1 VALDDLA
8 QQLPLVAS
16 QLKDQFGESAPR
28 AIAMMIRA
36 VHADFPHDDFLADVR
51 VGYGKLS
58 LTQRGVHIAGALRRH
73 LPQDYP
79 RAVRILVDSASQ
91 PHEHEASGGMASFLY
106 MPHMFFISQHGL
118 GHFEESMRA
127 QHVLTQRFT
136 AEFSVRAYLEKH
148 PERTL
153 ALLREWARDPSEH
166 VRRLVSEGTRPRLP
180 WAPRLRAFQKDP
192 RPVLELLELLKDD
205 PSLYV
210 RRSVANNLNDIG
222 KDHPALLVATAKRW
236 LKNATPERRWVV
248 NHALRSAIKR
258 ADAGAL
264 GALGYGGKAD
274 VSVRKPAITPARP
287 RIGGSVHISFVL
299 ANRLAKRQRVMAD
312 LVVHFVKARGT
323 GAKTF
328 KLKAVELP
336 PRGSVTLGKKIALKQ
351 LTTRKHYPGVHRVEA
366 LLNGKRLALGKF
378 SLR

>member
-1 VALDDLA
+1 
-8 QQLPLVAS
+8 
-16 QLKDQFGESAPR
+16 
-28 AIAMMIRA
+28 MIRG
-36 VHADFPHDDFLADVR
+36 VHADFPHDEFLRDALS
-51 VGYGKLS
+51 GFAPLS
-58 LTQRGVHIAGALRRH
+58 LTGRGFQIAAALRKH
-73 LPQDYP
+73 LPAEYP
-79 RAVRILVDSASQ
+79 QAIDVLLASARE
-91 PHEHEASGGMASFLY
+91 PHEHRASGGMAAFLY
-106 MPHMFFISQHGL
+106 MPHLFFVAQHGL
-118 GHFEESMRA
+118 DHFEDSMRA
-127 QHVLTQRFT
+127 QYALTQLFT

-148 PERTL
+148 PDRTL
-153 ALLREWARDPSEH
+153 ALLREWTRDPSEH

-222 KDHPALLVATAKRW
+222 KDHPELLVATAKRW

-274 VSVRKPAITPARP
+274 VAVRKPTITPARP
-287 RIGGSVHISFVL
+287 TIGGRVKISFVL
-299 ANRLAKRQRVMAD
+299 VNKLAKRQRVMAD

-336 PRGSVTLGKKIALKQ
+336 PRGSVALGKQIALKQ

-366 LLNGKRLALGKF
+366 LLNGQRVKLGQFALTPAA
-378 SLR
+378 